1 MLSMAMPPYAE
12 SLIAAII
19 TIYDD
24 GQGKEK
30 KE

>member
-24 GQGKEK
+24 GQGKEE